1 MPTTLGNG
9 WWLFCRVLARREA
22 NPSNFCADCN
32 RFVFIHSSCRLCSAG
47 VGHGDPLPLAYCFQ
61 YLLLG
66 GTSCGTRA
74 PEGTRFGPRLS
85 LTFLLPG
92 QPLQRSQT
100 SRTLSH
106 VLVGNMSLW
115 IIIKGQCWQCRESL
129 RAHFLPRQ
137 SAGAG

>member
-1 MPTTLGNG
+1 MMLTNAYNT
-9 WWLFCRVLARREA
+9 WEWMVVVLQSTCTKKAS
-22 NPSNFCADCN
+22 PSNFCADATGLYSSTVLVV
-32 RFVFIHSSCRLCSAG
+32 FVH
-47 VGHGDPLPLAYCFQ
+47 PLPLAYCFQ